1 MAKATT
7 RMNNILLKKGEKQ
20 YLCEQLKLKYEA
32 DSRQALRATTARES
46 YIPLANALTNFI
58 DSHKKDFQDRFS
70 IEFEPNFEV
79 SDGQLQG
86 LFGYASHRDKFL
98 DACYIY
104 LHDMTRVEF
113 LRKNPPYIFF
123 ADEIAPPQYNAQN
136 EALTGGNE
144 AELREEIEALLKK
157 VDSLEADKTRE
168 IVKIEAEK
176 NEAIATIEAEKN
188 VIEREKTALTNKLSD
203 SVLAAKRFGHLKWFV
218 PILLVL
224 IAFLGY
230 KWCQWETIKKD
241 MHILQYQPNQA
252 EIDKLVGIWQS
263 DVGSP
268 LTRPMNTLKDI
279 ADFKDKYAINIIEI
293 TYSSAGYFKLRR
305 WGPKFSYSGYAQYE
319 SDSLI
324 SIETIQKTDKL
335 HEVMPKIRHSLIRL
349 DRDNDTFRLAIS
361 VSWEHSSPEEIDD
374 IIGIREIYTK
384 KCNGK
389 IAEEPYRD
397 ASGGYYWRIKTSCSE
412 PIMRV
417 QLDSLIHHKD
427 TSLIGYQSFI
437 KRDPRRK

>member
-20 YLCEQLKLKYEA
+20 YLCEQLRLKYEA
-32 DSRQALRATTARES
+32 DSRQILRTTTARES
-46 YIPLANALTNFI
+46 YTPLANALTDFI

-104 LHDMTRVEF
+104 LHDMTRAEF

-123 ADEIAPPQYNAQN
+123 ADDIAPPQYNAQN
-136 EALTGGNE
+136 EASTSEKE
-144 AELREEIEALLKK
+144 AELTEEIETLLKK

-168 IVKIEAEK
+168 I
-176 NEAIATIEAEKN
+176 ATIEAEKKA
-188 VIEREKTALTNKLSD
+188 IQGEKTALANKLKD
-203 SVLAAKRFGHLKWFV
+203 SVLTAKRFGQVKWLV
-218 PILLVL
+218 SILLAL
-224 IAFLGY
+224 LAFLSY
-230 KWCQWETIKKD
+230 KWYQWETIKKD

-268 LTRPMNTLKDI
+268 LTRPMNTASDI
-279 ADFKDKYAINIIEI
+279 ANFRDKYAINIVEI
-293 TYSSAGYFKLRR
+293 RYSGAGYFKIRR
-305 WGPKFSYSGYAQYE
+305 WGPKFSYDGYAQYE

-324 SIETIQKTDKL
+324 SIKTIQKTDKT
-335 HEVMPKIRHSLIRL
+335 HEVLPRIRHSLIRL

-374 IIGIREIYTK
+374 IIGIREVYTK
-384 KCNGK
+384 KCNG
-389 IAEEPYRD
+389 IVVEEPHRD

-412 PIMRV
+412 PIMHVR
-417 QLDSLIHHKD
+417 LDSLIHHQD
-427 TSLIGYQSFI
+427 SSLVGYKSFI
-437 KRDPRRK
+437 KRNPRRK